1 MNIFYFKNEMTTLLL
16 LDVTPLPLGVED
28 ADGNFIEIVPRNTT
42 IPCRKSQVS
51 ETVSSGLCLKLWILT
66 WILYMCKIA
75 RCIIYV
81 HFADFKIFYFVFT
94 DLYLIKLN
102 DKNYELSNLYSRN
115 SMQNGQLEKLHVN
128 IIINKSLVISV
139 MVAVTRDE
147 P

>member
-28 ADGNFIEIVPRNTT
+28 ADGNFIEIVPRNNT

-51 ETVSSGLCLKLWILT
+51 ETVSSGLCLLLCRFQNFLLKL
-66 WILYMCKIA
+66 
-75 RCIIYV
+75 
-81 HFADFKIFYFVFT
+81 T

>member
-28 ADGNFIEIVPRNTT
+28 ADGNFIEIVPRNNT

-66 WILYMCKIA
+66 WILYYNMCKIA

-81 HFADFKIFYFVFT
+81 HFADFKTFYLILT
-94 DLYLIKLN
+94 DLYLLIIKLN
-102 DKNYELSNLYSRN
+102 DKIYELAILCSRN
-115 SMQNGQLEKLHVN
+115 LMQNGQFTIAYKYYN
-128 IIINKSLVISV
+128 NK
-139 MVAVTRDE
+139 
-147 P
+147 